1 MNAPL
6 SYTVVDIVGSPFVAI
21 WRPEDGSVCAAG
33 FLAAPSDL
41 ESSRLTVPDAPAATA
56 GPGGN
61 NGSTAISRAQVM
73 SDPLWDRLTASDP
86 GLAGRGLAAMPATSG
101 AVPDALRAYTNGD
114 LTAIDSIAVAQ
125 QETPF
130 RGEVWRALRRVPAG
144 DAVTYTTLAALTGRP
159 AAVRAAA
166 SGCAT
171 NLVALIVPCH
181 RIVRADGGLG
191 GYLFGTAVKH
201 RLLTHEGA
209 LG

>member
-61 NGSTAISRAQVM
+61 NGSTAISRAQVT

-86 GLAGRGLAAMPATSG
+86 GLAGRGLTTKPVTSG
-101 AVPDALRAYTNGD
+101 AVPDALRAYADGD

-125 QETPF
+125 RETPF

-144 DAVTYTTLAALTGRP
+144 DAVTYTTLAALAGRP

-191 GYLFGTAVKH
+191 GYLFGTDVKH
-201 RLLTHEGA
+201 RLLIHEGA

>member
-41 ESSRLTVPDAPAATA
+41 ESARLTVPDAQAATA
-56 GPGGN
+56 GPIGN
-61 NGSTAISRAQVM
+61 SETAAILRAQVV
-73 SDPLWDRLTASDP
+73 SDPLWDRLTTSDP
-86 GLAGRGLAAMPATSG
+86 GLAGRGLAALPATSG
-101 AVPDALRAYTNGD
+101 AVPDALRAYADGD
-114 LTAIDSIAVAQ
+114 LAAIDTIAVAQ
-125 QETPF
+125 RETPF

-144 DAVTYTTLAALTGRP
+144 DAVTYTTLAALAGRP

-191 GYLFGTAVKH
+191 GYLFGTEVKH

>member
-61 NGSTAISRAQVM
+61 SGSAAISRAQVM
-73 SDPLWDRLTASDP
+73 SDPLWDRLTTSDP
-86 GLAGRGLAAMPATSG
+86 GLAGRGLAAKPATSG
-101 AVPDALRAYTNGD
+101 AVPDALRAYADGD
-114 LTAIDSIAVAQ
+114 LAAIDTIAVAQ
-125 QETPF
+125 RETPF

-144 DAVTYTTLAALTGRP
+144 DAVTYTTLAALAGRP

-191 GYLFGTAVKH
+191 GYLFGTEVKH
-201 RLLTHEGA
+201 RLLIHEGA